1 MNTSYNHQV
10 GEKQSTARSWS
21 VVVNEAERY
30 AVSVVEIAE
39 VVVEGAEDWAQE
51 TFTWDTQ

>member
-1 MNTSYNHQV
+1 MV
-10 GEKQSTARSWS
+10 A
-21 VVVNEAERY
+21 NEAERY

-51 TFTWDTQ
+51 TFKGAWDTFEDNGDTH

>member
-10 GEKQSTARSWS
+10 GEKQSTARSWW

-51 TFTWDTQ
+51 TFTWDTH